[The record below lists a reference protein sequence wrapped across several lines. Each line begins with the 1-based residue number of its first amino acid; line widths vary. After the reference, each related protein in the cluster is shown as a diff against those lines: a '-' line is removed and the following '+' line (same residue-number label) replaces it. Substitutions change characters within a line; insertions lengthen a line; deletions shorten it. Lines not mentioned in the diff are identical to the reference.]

1 MSPRDIEALES
12 GMLMWLPST
21 DMAGRQVVQVSFW
34 LAALENWEN
43 HERANYYTMMTG
55 MSNQTKHSRKLGFVY
70 ICDNTDTAPSRQ
82 ILLNITRWAD
92 MYMSFPGIIRSM
104 HFNLKSSYLLD
115 QVKGYLNW
123 FMRNGITKEAR
134 LRSRIHLGNHTEN
147 HYSWMSYG
155 IPEKLLMTDLEGNLR
170 IDYVNIWIEKQRE
183 RERRQQRQHP
193 PQREAHL
200 SNPNEAMNENLIDY
214 DHEEEEEEEEIMP
227 TNKDVLF
234 GRGVPVQTHVG
245 NAKLIELIHG
255 KYAEYTQLTKRDKH

>member
-1 MSPRDIEALES
+1 
-12 GMLMWLPST
+12 
-21 DMAGRQVVQVSFW
+21 
-34 LAALENWEN
+34 
-43 HERANYYTMMTG
+43 
-55 MSNQTKHSRKLGFVY
+55 
-70 ICDNTDTAPSRQ
+70 
-82 ILLNITRWAD
+82 

-155 IPEKLLMTDLEGNLR
+155 IPEKLLITDLEGNLR
-170 IDYVNIWIEKQRE
+170 IDYVNIWVEKQRE

-193 PQREAHL
+193 PQREEHL

-214 DHEEEEEEEEIMP
+214 DHEEEEEEEEEIMP

-255 KYAEYTQLTKRDKH
+255 KYAEYTQLTKRDKTLMAWDVVAQIQLDGGRFLERQYDETKKMHIGRWIVASDQKAQRKVALGFRDQKKRIQKSPASLQLQRSKRQKRGCF